1 MFLEISVKQNTITQ
15 WPSPHS
21 LQLDL
26 LPFSLLRPHQRSQG
40 VTEKVHK
47 EEPTSVALPRCQ
59 ENQYPQDAY
68 HMDVDQ
74 NLRVQRADK
83 ICVVVVVVK
92 TIQTIQ
98 TINNQSFSSV
108 DLNTILTHG
117 PMPTGSICLSPTQR
131 CQLGLPGPFS
141 LLSIVSCHD
150 YARVVAWR
158 ASARFFQTRN
168 ANPDDYHPKWTNEMH
183 RMECQWS
190 GENKRGH
197 DSWEALWMLCQVL
210 IVIHQ

>member
-1 MFLEISVKQNTITQ
+1 
-15 WPSPHS
+15 
-21 LQLDL
+21 LDL

-83 ICVVVVVVK
+83 ICVVVVVVVVVK

-150 YARVVAWR
+150 YARVVA
-158 ASARFFQTRN
+158 
-168 ANPDDYHPKWTNEMH
+168 
-183 RMECQWS
+183 
-190 GENKRGH
+190 
-197 DSWEALWMLCQVL
+197 
-210 IVIHQ
+210 